1 MTSDTIT
8 KKGASI
14 ASIASTTPI
23 NPFDRIIT
31 GKAPKDLL
39 VFRDIYKRPPFI
51 PTNKYDPYRPPPI
64 ERPLNYSPYYPRE
77 PLFDNR
83 ACIPANFP
91 SKNIVLAGQP
101 RRPRSN

>member
-77 PLFDNR
+77 PLFDN
-83 ACIPANFP
+83 
-91 SKNIVLAGQP
+91 
-101 RRPRSN
+101 